1 MIPDES
7 PNRTRSTHHD
17 AERRNY
23 TGAFVAI
30 FMLLA
35 LLFVSNL
42 YTLGK
47 LNSARQSLGSLRNDL
62 YKRIASVQGL
72 DEQLAAKFTLGED
85 RHAEQ
90 IEALKRELDRA
101 ARRLGSNTGQV
112 LNRART
118 MVAHLQTEQ
127 QRQVFD
133 LKQEI
138 AQKADSEDLGVLSRD
153 MSATKADVGITQR
166 TMGVLSKDL
175 AIARTELGDIVA
187 TDHSDVDGLR
197 QLSDSEYYEFALNKN
212 EQQIVDGIGLILK
225 RTDLKQHRFSLNMIV
240 NDQEIRNDNQN
251 LGQPIIFYVG
261 ELKTPCQLVV
271 LEVGYNTVKGYIS
284 APKNLVRT
292 ERSNTGA

>member
-1 MIPDES
+1 MIETS
-7 PNRTRSTHHD
+7 ERTGSAHHD

-23 TGAFVAI
+23 TGAFVAV

-47 LNSARQSLGSLRNDL
+47 LNSSRQAIATLQKDL
-62 YKRIASVQGL
+62 YKRIANVQDL
-72 DEQLAAKFTLGED
+72 DEQLATKLTVGED

-90 IEALKRELDRA
+90 VEALKRELDKA
-101 ARRLGSNTGQV
+101 ARRLGSSTGQV

-118 MVAHLQTEQ
+118 MLAHLQTEQ

-133 LKQEI
+133 LKQQI
-138 AQKADSEDLGVLSRD
+138 AQKADSEDLGLLSRD
-153 MSATKADVGITQR
+153 VSAAKADVGLTQR
-166 TMGVLSKDL
+166 TMGVLAKDL
-175 AIARTELGDIVA
+175 AIARSELGDIVA

-197 QLSDSEYYEFALNKN
+197 QLSDREYYEFALNKN
-212 EQQIVDGIGLILK
+212 EQQIIGGIGLILK

-240 NDQEIRNDNQN
+240 NDQKIRNDNHN
-251 LGQPIIFYVG
+251 LGQPIIFYLG
-261 ELKTPCQLVV
+261 EVKTPCQLVV
-271 LEVGYNTVKGYIS
+271 LEVGYNRVRGYIS
-284 APKNLVRT
+284 APKSLARM